1 MGKASRTIS
10 QNLCVSK
17 RLGKDKVAMV
27 QGKHRETGKDSLTED
42 KRVTA
47 VVAAEDRSP

>member
-10 QNLCVSK
+10 QNPCVSK
-17 RLGKDKVAMV
+17 RLGKDKVATV
-27 QGKHRETGKDSLTED
+27 QGKHRATGKGSLTED

-47 VVAAEDRSP
+47 VVAADRSP